1 MHTRSIR
8 SVAITLLAV
17 SAVVGLSAC
26 GDSTKDTTTTSAAAD
41 STTTTAAVTTTT
53 SNAEAEAT
61 KKFDEQIQRE
71 LQEVGC
77 YSGSVD
83 GILGPKSDA
92 AILEFQR
99 AEGLAADGELG
110 PETEAAL
117 KKAVAA
123 GKKVC
128 GGSSTTT
135 TAKPGSTTT
144 TTVKPSPTACTAT
157 VLIDALGGDAGTSL
171 TNFVCSGNYA
181 AGTISGGEKF
191 ILEKSGG
198 YWVRPN
204 QDPCGSA
211 SAGLPPI
218 ILEDGCPS

>member
-1 MHTRSIR
+1 MYTRSIR

-26 GDSTKDTTTTSAAAD
+26 GDKSKDTTTTSAAAN

-77 YSGSVD
+77 YNGSVD

-144 TTVKPSPTACTAT
+144 TTAKPNPGACTAT
-157 VLIDALGGDAGTSL
+157 ALVNALGGDPSTKLS
-171 TNFVCSGNYA
+171 NFVCSGNYA
-181 AGTISGGEKF
+181 AGTFGGEKF

-198 YWVRPN
+198 TWVRPN

>member
-1 MHTRSIR
+1 MYSRSIR

-17 SAVVGLSAC
+17 STVVGLSAC
-26 GDSTKDTTTTSAAAD
+26 GDKTTDTTTTSAAAS

-53 SNAEAEAT
+53 SSAESEAT

-77 YSGSVD
+77 YTGSVD

-99 AEGLAADGELG
+99 AEGLEADGELG

-117 KKAVAA
+117 KQAVAA

-128 GGSSTTT
+128 GASSSTTT
-135 TAKPGSTTT
+135 TKPGSTTT
-144 TTVKPSPTACTAT
+144 TVKPNPTACTAT
-157 VLIDALGGDAGTSL
+157 VLIDALGGDAATKLS
-171 TNFVCSGNYA
+171 NFVCSGNYA